1 MKLVTL
7 LNSANTSYRIINIV
21 ELLIKS
27 LNLNHSH
34 NVLYYT
40 MFVIEKA
47 SWGRTIAVERAEK
60 NALTTRSYIYIVW

>member
-1 MKLVTL
+1 MTL
-7 LNSANTSYRIINIV
+7 LNDTNPSYKIINIV
-21 ELLIKS
+21 ELLINS
-27 LNLNHSH
+27 LNLNHGD
-34 NVLYYT
+34 NVLYFT

>member
-1 MKLVTL
+1 MTL
-7 LNSANTSYRIINIV
+7 LNSTNTSTRIINIV

-27 LNLNHSH
+27 LNLNHGH
-34 NVLYYT
+34 NVLYFT

>member
-1 MKLVTL
+1 MTL
-7 LNSANTSYRIINIV
+7 LNSTNISYRIINIV

-27 LNLNHSH
+27 LNLNHGD
-34 NVLYYT
+34 NVLYFT

-60 NALTTRSYIYIVW
+60 NALTTRSYMCIV